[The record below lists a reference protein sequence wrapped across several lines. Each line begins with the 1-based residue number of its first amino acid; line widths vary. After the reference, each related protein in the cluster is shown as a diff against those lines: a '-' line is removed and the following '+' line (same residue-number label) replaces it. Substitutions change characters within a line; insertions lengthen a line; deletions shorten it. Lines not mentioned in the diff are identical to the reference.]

1 MGIANSCLRRVA
13 VLAVCFAVVAVCE
26 VRAQTDPFLSLFE
39 PRSGAEPLTHDGAAL
54 DQEFL
59 RVEAQHARVGVLQN
73 DIRGTGLVN
82 SDRVVIPRGT
92 ALYYAAFGRAEE
104 MYAPGQHREGWCG
117 VVTERNRPRGY
128 CMFADGDGA
137 VLGLLPG
144 DGSFYAP
151 LRLADYGLRP
161 ITRPQ
166 VQDDPTARSQLPEV
180 LLSYSVHAWRS
191 DEVEIERAALID
203 HQVVNLGSYRLRRN
217 AEGAVELRVGLTTYV
232 LSPGA
237 DGRTVMVREQ

>member
-1 MGIANSCLRRVA
+1 MLTLCLA
-13 VLAVCFAVVAVCE
+13 TLFVVGE

-39 PRSGAEPLTHDGAAL
+39 PRPGAAPALHDGAAL

-59 RVEAQHARVGVLQN
+59 RVEAQHARVGILQN

-82 SDRVVIPRGT
+82 SDRIVIPRGT
-92 ALYYAAFGRAEE
+92 PLYYAAFGSAGSAYRPAQ
-104 MYAPGQHREGWCG
+104 YRIGWCG
-117 VVTERNRPRGY
+117 VVTERSRPRGY

-137 VLGLLPG
+137 VLGLLPS

-166 VQDDPTARSQLPEV
+166 VLEDPAARSQLPEV
-180 LLSYSVHAWRS
+180 LLSYSVHAWRR

-237 DGRTVMVREQ
+237 DGRTVTVREQ